1 MAKNKQT
8 LDQQIENDPKRSAA
22 LVDEAEKGNA
32 GFTLE
37 SGNQVQKNYFNLPFE
52 VHYRGPLNVTTY
64 EFKSDVE
71 VERFSDVKVVHMEQG
86 RAWGVTFSCGNN
98 NGPEL
103 YCCIAGLH
111 DETAPD
117 WLRFED
123 EEDINFNYGCD
134 YAISIVGDE
143 IRFTEEDIDSAD
155 EMDFCGLGSFIAYDF
170 DSLEPDYII
179 LDADDSRIKVDVEG
193 YVLDEDGDRVGNE
206 RTFNPDDL
214 DEDDFDDYTTCDVW
228 EAKAAWITKLLEAH
242 FPKDRNL
249 RLAFDTE

>member
-1 MAKNKQT
+1 MAKSKLT
-8 LDQQIENDPKRSAA
+8 LDQQIEIDSKRSAA
-22 LVDEAEKGNA
+22 LVDEAEKGNT

-86 RAWGVTFSCGNN
+86 RAWGVTFSCSKNY
-98 NGPEL
+98 GPEL
-103 YCCIAGLH
+103 YCCIVGLH

-117 WLRFED
+117 WLSFE
-123 EEDINFNYGCD
+123 EEDDINFNYGCD
-134 YAISIVGDE
+134 YAVSIEGDE
-143 IRFTEEDIDSAD
+143 ISFIDDDIDDAD
-155 EMDFCGLGSFIAYDF
+155 EMDYCGLDAFIAYDF
-170 DSLEPDYII
+170 DSLKPDYII
-179 LDADDSRIKVDVEG
+179 LDADDSRMKVDVEG
-193 YVLDEDGDRVGNE
+193 YLLDEYGNRMGNE
-206 RTFNPDDL
+206 RAFIPDDL

-228 EAKAAWITKLLEAH
+228 EAKASWVTKLLEAR

-249 RLAFDTE
+249 RLALDTE